1 MTIWSLLV
9 SLTATTLGLA
19 AFSPH
24 AAQAE
29 DFPSFSFM
37 KFRLE
42 SMRPELE
49 SYVSGI
55 SSAKRQKRD
64 HHRSGEREDCAGN
77 SRNQRD
83 CDLAF
88 MPHEEIPRDRCCA
101 VQRYLHRAVGD
112 QLHDCRASQTGRPGL
127 LEQGGQQRRDSDIQ
141 GHLHERMGNEQL
153 TEPGR
158 SSAVVASLQPPE
170 TVGSAL
176 RADARP
182 TEKSCSDCRSSK
194 EIHDDSPEF

>member
-1 MTIWSLLV
+1 MTIGSLLV

-49 SYVSGI
+49 SYVSG
-55 SSAKRQKRD
+55 SSAKRHKKKRD
-64 HHRSGEREDCAGN
+64 HHRSEREDCAGN
-77 SRNQRD
+77 SQNQRD
-83 CDLAF
+83 CDPAF

-127 LEQGGQQRRDSDIQ
+127 LEQGG
-141 GHLHERMGNEQL
+141 
-153 TEPGR
+153 
-158 SSAVVASLQPPE
+158 
-170 TVGSAL
+170 
-176 RADARP
+176 
-182 TEKSCSDCRSSK
+182 
-194 EIHDDSPEF
+194 

>member
-9 SLTATTLGLA
+9 SLTATTLGVA

-55 SSAKRQKRD
+55 SSAKRHKKNVTTIAQA
-64 HHRSGEREDCAGN
+64 SGKIAPETPEISATEPSPPGPHLIECDCGWA
-77 SRNQRD
+77 
-83 CDLAF
+83 
-88 MPHEEIPRDRCCA
+88 
-101 VQRYLHRAVGD
+101 
-112 QLHDCRASQTGRPGL
+112 GL
-127 LEQGGQQRRDSDIQ
+127 LHYRVK
-141 GHLHERMGNEQL
+141 
-153 TEPGR
+153 PPV
-158 SSAVVASLQPPE
+158 SS
-170 TVGSAL
+170 
-176 RADARP
+176 
-182 TEKSCSDCRSSK
+182 SS
-194 EIHDDSPEF
+194 